1 MSEDHDLQTR
11 LEALEQRVERL
22 EGRAFVPPPQ
32 PYVRPIAP
40 PPVIRQER
48 LTALQPPHSTREN
61 VETDSEREFG
71 ARVLPWIGAIA
82 VISGLIYL
90 VNYAI
95 QKDLITPEMQ
105 MLGSAIFSFLIASL
119 GVFLARDEDATKRFY
134 GNLLVGV
141 GSSGLYL
148 TAAGGYA
155 GWKLIS
161 GETMVVSFV
170 VLGLV
175 NLAYGLWRS
184 LPPFVVLGM
193 AGGMAAS
200 IMLSSKAEYP
210 LSAGVLA
217 LVGLPALAI
226 LAARR
231 QGYWLVPI
239 WAMGEIAL
247 TFWGD
252 RPGIGT
258 AYFVSLWMAV
268 SCLATILSQRDRKNS
283 DIAIAPAFYVG
294 VTTLQVFGVA
304 DEKWIAGLL
313 TAAFGALF
321 AGFAAQFESGR
332 KVYAMVAATLI
343 FLVAPFGLPKDQYL
357 LTFAGIGLGLLV
369 VSLWRYAEV
378 ALFGVVSVLLSVLFY
393 VAALD
398 SGSGFRLPYDE
409 AGVVATLLGEVI
421 VATVLTFQVAR
432 RRFPQVGD
440 LDAVSLI
447 LGTGASWL
455 MVWRLVYLEI
465 QRGVLG
471 PQWISIA
478 WGICAF
484 IAIAAGAWMH
494 LRSLRFCGLGILM
507 AAFGRVVLVELATLE
522 PVFKVSLLVGLGLL
536 ALAISYGFYIRPNRS
551 QDGHAH

>member
-1 MSEDHDLQTR
+1 MSEDHDLQSR
-11 LEALEQRVERL
+11 LEALEERVNRL
-22 EGRAFVPPPQ
+22 EGRAFVPPPR
-32 PYVRPIAP
+32 PYVRPVTP

-48 LTALQPPHSTREN
+48 LTALQQPYSTRER

-105 MLGSAIFSFLIASL
+105 MLGSAIFSAIFAAL
-119 GVFLARDEDATKRFY
+119 GAFVARGEDATKRFY

-141 GSSGLYL
+141 GSCGLYL

-155 GWKLIS
+155 GWKLIT
-161 GETMVVSFV
+161 GEAMVTSFV
-170 VLGLV
+170 LLGLA

-193 AGGMAAS
+193 AGGMTAS
-200 IMLSSKAEYP
+200 IMLSEKAEFP

-217 LVGLPALAI
+217 LVGIPALAI
-226 LAARR
+226 LAGRR
-231 QGYWLVPI
+231 QGYWTIPA

-247 TFWGD
+247 TYWGD

-258 AYFVSLWMAV
+258 AYFVSLWMAA
-268 SCLATILSQRDRKNS
+268 SCLACILGNRERESS
-283 DIAIAPAFYVG
+283 DVAIAPAFFVG
-294 VTTLQVFGVA
+294 VATLQVFGVA
-304 DEKWIAGLL
+304 DERWIAGLL
-313 TAAFGALF
+313 AAAFGALF
-321 AGFAAQFESGR
+321 AAFAFKFDSGR
-332 KVYAMVAATLI
+332 KVFVMVAATLV

-369 VSLWRYAEV
+369 VSLWRYAEL
-378 ALFGVVSVLLSVLFY
+378 ALFGVVSVILSVLFY
-393 VAALD
+393 VAAQD
-398 SGSGFRLPYDE
+398 PVSGFRLPYDE
-409 AGVVATLLGEVI
+409 VGVVATLLGVI
-421 VATVLTFQVAR
+421 LASTVLTFQVAR
-432 RRFPQVGD
+432 RRFPQIGD
-440 LDAVSLI
+440 LDAISLI
-447 LGTGASWL
+447 LGTGASWM

-465 QRGVLG
+465 QRGALG

-484 IAIAAGAWMH
+484 VAIAAGAWMH

-507 AAFGRVVLVELATLE
+507 AAFARVVLVELATLE

-536 ALAISYGFYIRPNRS
+536 ALAISYGFYIRPNRN
-551 QDGHAH
+551 GTAAH

>member
-1 MSEDHDLQTR
+1 MSEDHDLQSR
-11 LEALEQRVERL
+11 LEALEERVNRL
-22 EGRAFVPPPQ
+22 EGRAFVPPSQ
-32 PYVRPIAP
+32 PYVRPVTP

-48 LTALQPPHSTREN
+48 LTALQQPYSTRER

-105 MLGSAIFSFLIASL
+105 MLGSAIFSAIFAAL
-119 GVFLARDEDATKRFY
+119 GAFLARDEHATKRFY

-141 GSSGLYL
+141 GSCGLYL

-155 GWKLIS
+155 GWKLIT
-161 GETMVVSFV
+161 GEAMVTSFV
-170 VLGLV
+170 LLGLA

-193 AGGMAAS
+193 AGGMTAS
-200 IMLSSKAEYP
+200 IMLSEKAEFP

-217 LVGLPALAI
+217 LVGIPALAI
-226 LAARR
+226 LAGRR
-231 QGYWLVPI
+231 QGYWTIPA

-247 TFWGD
+247 TYWGD

-268 SCLATILSQRDRKNS
+268 SCLACILGNRERESS
-283 DIAIAPAFYVG
+283 DVAIAPAFFVG
-294 VTTLQVFGVA
+294 VATLQVFGVA

-313 TAAFGALF
+313 AAAFGALF
-321 AGFAAQFESGR
+321 AAFAFKFESGR
-332 KVYAMVAATLI
+332 KVFAMVAATLV

-369 VSLWRYAEV
+369 VSLWRYAEL
-378 ALFGVVSVLLSVLFY
+378 ALFGVVSVILSVLFY
-393 VAALD
+393 VAAQD
-398 SGSGFRLPYDE
+398 PVSGFRLPYDE
-409 AGVVATLLGEVI
+409 VGVVATLLGVI
-421 VATVLTFQVAR
+421 LASTVLTFQVAR
-432 RRFPQVGD
+432 RRFPQIGD
-440 LDAVSLI
+440 LDAISLI
-447 LGTGASWL
+447 LGTGASWML
-455 MVWRLVYLEI
+455 VWRLVYLEI

-478 WGICAF
+478 WGIGAF
-484 IAIAAGAWMH
+484 VAIAAGAWMH

-507 AAFGRVVLVELATLE
+507 AAFARVVLVELATLE

-536 ALAISYGFYIRPNRS
+536 ALAISYGFYIRPNRN
-551 QDGHAH
+551 GTAAH

>member
-1 MSEDHDLQTR
+1 MSEDHDLQSR
-11 LEALEQRVERL
+11 LEALEERVNRL
-22 EGRAFVPPPQ
+22 EGRAIVPPPR
-32 PYVRPIAP
+32 PYVQPVTP

-48 LTALQPPHSTREN
+48 LTALQQPYSTRER

-105 MLGSAIFSFLIASL
+105 MLGSAIFSAIFAAL
-119 GVFLARDEDATKRFY
+119 GAFVARDEDATKRFY
-134 GNLLVGV
+134 GNLLVGI
-141 GSSGLYL
+141 GSCGLYL

-155 GWKLIS
+155 GWKLIT
-161 GETMVVSFV
+161 GEAMVTSFV
-170 VLGLV
+170 LLGLA

-193 AGGMAAS
+193 AGGMTAS
-200 IMLSSKAEYP
+200 IMLSEKAEFP

-217 LVGLPALAI
+217 LVGIPSLAI
-226 LAARR
+226 FAARR
-231 QGYWLVPI
+231 QGYWTLPI

-247 TFWGD
+247 TYWGD

-258 AYFVSLWMAV
+258 AYFVSLWMAI
-268 SCLATILSQRDRKNS
+268 SCLGYILGNRERESS
-283 DIAIAPAFYVG
+283 DVAIAPAFFAG
-294 VTTLQVFGVA
+294 VATLQVFGVA

-313 TAAFGALF
+313 AAAFGALF
-321 AGFAAQFESGR
+321 AAFAFKFESGR
-332 KVYAMVAATLI
+332 KVFAMVAATLV

-357 LTFAGIGLGLLV
+357 LTFAGIGLGLLA
-369 VSLWRYAEV
+369 VSLWRYAEL
-378 ALFGVVSVLLSVLFY
+378 ALFGVVSVILSVLFY
-393 VAALD
+393 VAAQD
-398 SGSGFRLPYDE
+398 PVSGFRLPYDE
-409 AGVVATLLGEVI
+409 VGVVATLLGVI
-421 VATVLTFQVAR
+421 LASTVLTFQVAR
-432 RRFPQVGD
+432 RRFPQIGD
-440 LDAVSLI
+440 LDAISLI
-447 LGTGASWL
+447 LGTGASWML
-455 MVWRLVYLEI
+455 VWRLVYLEI

-484 IAIAAGAWMH
+484 VAIAAGAWMH

-507 AAFGRVVLVELATLE
+507 AAFARVVLVELATLE

-536 ALAISYGFYIRPNRS
+536 ALAISYGFYIRPNRN
-551 QDGHAH
+551 GTAAH